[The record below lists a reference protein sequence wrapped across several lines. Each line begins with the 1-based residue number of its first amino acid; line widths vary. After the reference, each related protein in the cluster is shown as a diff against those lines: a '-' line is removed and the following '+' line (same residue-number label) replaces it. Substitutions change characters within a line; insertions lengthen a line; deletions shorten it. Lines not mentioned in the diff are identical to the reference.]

1 MSRDW
6 PQFRLRLPAE
16 LDRAIEAQAVAHR
29 RTKNGEMVVLLE
41 RAIAQ
46 GASDG
51 AQVGA
56 KSPVAG
62 EPGAVTSR
70 ALAETSV

>member
-16 LDRAIEAQAVAHR
+16 LDRVIEARAAAHR

-46 GASDG
+46 ETSDG
-51 AQVGA
+51 ERIGVSA
-56 KSPVAG
+56 PVAG
-62 EPGAVTSR
+62 EPAATSNR
-70 ALAETSV
+70 VLAETSV

>member
-46 GASDG
+46 EANGGGNGANHTPAVGEHHNSVDALSD
-51 AQVGA
+51 
-56 KSPVAG
+56 
-62 EPGAVTSR
+62 
-70 ALAETSV
+70 